1 MDVLSYQLTRARAR
15 GAVFSTL
22 RRVAPWG
29 LEFTGQRPLT
39 AHILLDGTGWLTAD
53 QAEPVRLTVGD
64 VILSTAGAPYRIV
77 SEIGADTETITEA
90 RRRGSDHRAGP
101 GSHILCG
108 AYTVEGSVGQSL
120 LDSLPRFARIPS
132 RVQSPSHRNAITLL
146 AAEADENGTG
156 QQVLLDRLLDL
167 NLVYALRTWW
177 QQDESQAPGWYRA
190 LAHPNLKRVI
200 QAVHER
206 PGHTWSL
213 EAMAHTAAMS
223 RAGFAA
229 SFKQVIGKS
238 PGIYLTEL
246 RMGHAEDALLRTN
259 ATLATI
265 ASDVGYTNEFAFA
278 TAFRRTHG
286 LPPGQWRTAHRP
298 TPNPKTPDDQ
308 TP

>member
-1 MDVLSYQLTRARAR
+1 VDVLSYQLTRARAR

-22 RRVAPWG
+22 RRVVPWG

-64 VILSTAGAPYRIV
+64 LILSTAGGPYRIV
-77 SEIGADTETITEA
+77 SEIGADAETITDA
-90 RRRGSDHRAGP
+90 RGRGSDHRP
-101 GSHILCG
+101 GQASHILCG
-108 AYTVEGSVGQSL
+108 AYTVEGSVGKSL
-120 LDSLPRFARIPS
+120 LESLPRFARIPS
-132 RVQSPSHRNAITLL
+132 HAQSPSHRDAISLL

-167 NLVYALRTWW
+167 NLVYVLRTWW

-206 PGHTWSL
+206 PGRKWTL
-213 EAMAHTAAMS
+213 ETMAHTAAMS

-229 SFKQVIGKS
+229 SFKEVIGQS
-238 PGIYLTEL
+238 PGVYLTEL
-246 RMGHAEDALLRTN
+246 RMGHAEDALLRTD
-259 ATLATI
+259 ATLAAI
-265 ASDVGYTNEFAFA
+265 ATSVGYTNEFAFA
-278 TAFRRTHG
+278 TAFRRAHG

-298 TPNPKTPDDQ
+298 TPDPGAADDH
-308 TP
+308 TS